1 MYESLV
7 KSFFS
12 SALFV
17 VEFAVFPKIK
27 LNVYILNPSESLAG
41 AELVRGTAWI
51 PWGPNR
57 IYKYIFSSL
66 SVHSRAQHFSPL
78 QLDHNMKNHNQDE
91 TSVYQAIKV
100 YAIKIIMIFY
110 TQAVEKEK
118 AEKLKRRETKR

>member
-1 MYESLV
+1 M
-7 KSFFS
+7 FFP

-27 LNVYILNPSESLAG
+27 LNVYILNPSESWAG

-66 SVHSRAQHFSPL
+66 SVHSRSHHFSPL

-100 YAIKIIMIFY
+100 YARNFFNDL
-110 TQAVEKEK
+110 THTSCKENGK
-118 AEKLKRRETKR
+118 EEHTASALVYSRNMRK